1 MCINY
6 VHSDRFLIPW
16 EAFFVQCSYAMP
28 VLLRSVSSHNQTA
41 ADGFIGNGVGG
52 AETVRDNRASL
63 APFDHAG
70 VRYIELL
77 KTLRP
82 AAAGSRAMRKCG
94 RPACPL
100 YAKDGET

>member
-6 VHSDRFLIPW
+6 VHSDRFLIPR

-52 AETVRDNRASL
+52 GRDSARQQSVPRALRSYRRTLHRVAEDAET
-63 APFDHAG
+63 
-70 VRYIELL
+70 
-77 KTLRP
+77 
-82 AAAGSRAMRKCG
+82 GSSRNPG
-94 RPACPL
+94 
-100 YAKDGET
+100 YA